1 MRAEPRTRN
10 ATDTTLKFAIRAH
23 AKQTKDPDV
32 QVATHGISSICNSV
46 YARYFHVMHNMVFSS
61 LRPHSDTW
69 LPRGSD
75 CDRLV
80 VNLLL
85 ALHSNTI

>member
-10 ATDTTLKFAIRAH
+10 ATDTTLKFAIRAY
-23 AKQTKDPDV
+23 AKQTKDPER
-32 QVATHGISSICNSV
+32 ATHGISSICNSV

-61 LRPHSDTW
+61 LHVHSDTR
-69 LPRGSD
+69 LPRGCN
-75 CDRLV
+75 CDWLV

-85 ALHSNTI
+85 ALHNNTR